1 MRPRKKYNNNKN
13 KIKKIE
19 NPKKMRFFKLV
30 VLVMQLWIGNAK
42 SLIQRDNYET
52 KMITED
58 ILELQGV
65 KINVVIGQEEIK
77 ETRLELELVTNQQ
90 KQLRRMKRE
99 DDYDYDEDDY
109 DY

>member
-1 MRPRKKYNNNKN
+1 
-13 KIKKIE
+13 
-19 NPKKMRFFKLV
+19 MRFFKLV

-52 KMITED
+52 KMITEE

-65 KINVVIGQEEIK
+65 KINVVIEHEEIK
-77 ETRLELELVTNQQ
+77 ETRLELVTNQQ

-99 DDYDYDEDDY
+99 NDYDYDADDYDY
-109 DY
+109 